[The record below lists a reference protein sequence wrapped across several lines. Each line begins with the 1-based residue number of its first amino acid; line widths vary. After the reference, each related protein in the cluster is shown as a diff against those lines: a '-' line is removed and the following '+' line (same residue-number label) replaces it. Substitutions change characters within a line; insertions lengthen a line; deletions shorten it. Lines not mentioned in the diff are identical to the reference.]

1 MAETEMV
8 MVFCYDVSD
17 SRARRRVAGVLEDRA
32 VRVQESVFEARLTPR
47 GAHALFRAAA
57 RELGEGDSLRLYAV
71 TAAGMRSSRVSGG
84 APLPEDHDFY
94 LF

>member
-8 MVFCYDVSD
+8 MVFCYDISD
-17 SRARRRVAGVLEDRA
+17 ARVRRRVAGVLEERA

-47 GAHALFRAAA
+47 RAQALFRTAA
-57 RELGEGDSLRLYAV
+57 RELGRGDSLRLYAV
-71 TAAGMRSSRVSGG
+71 SAAGMRVSRSAGG